1 MSDQLNI
8 GKGFMESPGFGIG
21 YENVGAE
28 YLAQR
33 KLKQSAG
40 WLMLWALGVG
50 AVISGDFG
58 GWNLGLAAGGFV
70 GLAIATVLMTIMYV
84 CMVYSIAELSAA
96 LPHAGGFYSFARNAF
111 GPWGGMIV
119 GISDTIEYVLTPA
132 TIVFFIGGYM
142 QQILPAV
149 PLWVWWAGFYAV
161 FLVLNIIG
169 VELTFKV
176 GLLVTALAMVVLV
189 AFYLAVIFSGHF
201 KAALLFNVPPDP
213 GHGAMLPKGIFGVF
227 AAIPFAIWFYLAIEQ
242 LPLAAEE
249 TKDVVSNMPK
259 ALIYGIG
266 TLIVLTFGTL
276 VLNTGV
282 GGGAV
287 AIGASAAPLSDG
299 FKAIFGETITTVLF
313 TLIALIGLI
322 ASFHTVIYAAG
333 RVLFA
338 LSRSGY
344 YPRWISVTGKNTH
357 TPHRA
362 LLLSGV
368 VGFVIAWVCQQ
379 YAATVGAALLSMSV
393 FGAVISYTMVMLCYI
408 KLKITKP
415 KMPRPY
421 KSPLGLPGAAIGA
434 ALSVLAIAATL
445 AVEANRPAV
454 IGTAIF
460 FAVMLLFFALYSRK
474 KLVAQA
480 PEEEVALVAQSEK
493 ELAHT

>member
-1 MSDQLNI
+1 
-8 GKGFMESPGFGIG
+8 MEVLPEAGMGVR
-21 YENVGAE
+21 YENVGAG
-28 YLAQR
+28 YLEQR
-33 KLKQSAG
+33 KLRKSAG
-40 WLMLWALGVG
+40 WIMLWALGVG

-58 GWNLGLAAGGFV
+58 GWNLGLAAGGFG
-70 GLAIATVLMTIMYV
+70 GLAIATAVMTVMYV

-142 QQILPAV
+142 SQLLPGV

-161 FLVLNIIG
+161 FLVLNIMG

-176 GLLVTALAMVVLV
+176 GLAVTALAMLVLA
-189 AFYLAVIFSGHF
+189 AFYVTALGSGAF
-201 KAALLFNVPPDP
+201 KPELLFNIPPDE
-213 GHGAMLPKGIFGVF
+213 GQSSFLPKGIFGIF

-249 TKDVVSNMPK
+249 TKDVVTNMPK
-259 ALIYGIG
+259 ALIYGIL
-266 TLIVLTFGTL
+266 TLIGLTLFTL

-282 GGGAV
+282 GGGAA

-299 FKAIFGETITTVLF
+299 FKAIFGESITTVLF
-313 TLIALIGLI
+313 TLIALVGLI

-344 YPRWISVTGKNTH
+344 YPRWISVTGVKTH

-368 VGFVIAWVCQQ
+368 FGFIIAWLCQQ
-379 YAATVGAALLSMSV
+379 YSATVGAALLSMSV
-393 FGAVISYTMVMLCYI
+393 FGAVISYTVVMLCYI
-408 KLKITKP
+408 KLKVQRP
-415 KMPRPY
+415 NMPRPY
-421 KSPLGLPGAAIGA
+421 KSPLGLAGAVVGV
-434 ALSVLAIAATL
+434 ALSVVAIAATL
-445 AVEANRPAV
+445 AVESNRPAV

-460 FAVMLLFFALYSRK
+460 FACMMLFFALYSRK

-480 PEEEVALVAQSEK
+480 PEEEVALVAKSEK
-493 ELAHT
+493 ELIHT

>member
-1 MSDQLNI
+1 
-8 GKGFMESPGFGIG
+8 MESAGFGIG

-28 YLAQR
+28 YLAKR
-33 KLKQSAG
+33 KLRKSAG

-58 GWNLGLAAGGFV
+58 GWNLGLAAGGFM
-70 GLAIATVLMTIMYV
+70 GLAIATVLMTVMYV

-132 TIVFFIGGYM
+132 TIVFFIGGYL
-142 QQILPAV
+142 QAILPAV

-161 FLVLNIIG
+161 FLVMNIVG

-176 GLLVTALAMVVLV
+176 GLLVTALAILV
-189 AFYLAVIFSGHF
+189 LAVFYGAAVFSGAF
-201 KAALLFNVPPDP
+201 KPALLFNMPPDA
-213 GHGAMLPKGIFGVF
+213 GQSTMLPKGVFGIF

-249 TKDVVSNMPK
+249 TKDVVTNMPK

-266 TLIVLTFGTL
+266 TLIVLTLGTL
-276 VLNTGV
+276 VLNSGV
-282 GGGAV
+282 GGGA
-287 AIGASAAPLSDG
+287 AAMGASAAPLSDG
-299 FKAIFGETITTVLF
+299 FKAIFGDSITTVLF
-313 TLIALIGLI
+313 TLIALVGLI

-344 YPRWISVTGKNTH
+344 YPRWISVTGEKTH

-368 VGFVIAWVCQQ
+368 VGFVIAWLCQK

-408 KLKITKP
+408 KLKVSRP
-415 KMPRPY
+415 DMERPY
-421 KSPLGLPGAAIGA
+421 KSPLGLPGAVVGT
-434 ALSVLAIAATL
+434 ALSLLAIAATL
-445 AVEANRPAV
+445 AVESNRPAV

-460 FAVMLLFFALYSRK
+460 FACMLLFFGLYSRK

-480 PEEEVALVAQSEK
+480 PEEEVALVAKSEK

>member
-1 MSDQLNI
+1 MSGAI
-8 GKGFMESPGFGIG
+8 PEAPTGVR
-21 YENVGAE
+21 YENVDAS
-28 YLAQR
+28 YLEQR
-33 KLKQSAG
+33 KLKKSAG
-40 WLMLWALGVG
+40 WIMLWALGVG

-58 GWNLGLAAGGFV
+58 GWNLGLSAGGFG
-70 GLAIATVLMTIMYV
+70 GLAIATVLMTVMYV
-84 CMVYSIAELSAA
+84 CMVFSIAELSAA

-142 QQILPAV
+142 SQMLPAV
-149 PLWVWWAGFYAV
+149 PLWVWWCGFYAV
-161 FLVLNIIG
+161 FLILNIVG

-176 GLLVTALAMVVLV
+176 GLAVTALAMLVLA
-189 AFYLAVIFSGHF
+189 AFYVTALGSGSF
-201 KAALLFNVPPDP
+201 KPELLMNVPADQ
-213 GHGAMLPKGIFGVF
+213 GQSAFLPKGWFGVF

-249 TKDVVSNMPK
+249 TKEVVTNMPK

-266 TLIVLTFGTL
+266 TLIVLTFATL
-276 VLNTGV
+276 ILNSGV
-282 GGGAV
+282 GGGA
-287 AIGASAAPLSDG
+287 AAMGASAAPLSDG
-299 FKAIFGETITTVLF
+299 FKAIFGESITTVLF
-313 TLIALIGLI
+313 TIIALIGLI

-344 YPRWISVTGKNTH
+344 YPRWISVTGKKTH

-368 VGFVIAWVCQQ
+368 IGFVIAWLCQQ
-379 YAATVGAALLSMSV
+379 YSATVGAALLSMSV
-393 FGAVISYTMVMLCYI
+393 FGAVISYTVVMLCYI
-408 KLKITKP
+408 KLKIKKP
-415 KMPRPY
+415 NMPRPY
-421 KSPLGLPGAAIGA
+421 KSPLGLTGAIVGVV
-434 ALSVLAIAATL
+434 LSVLAIAATL
-445 AVEANRPAV
+445 AVESNRPAV

-460 FAVMLLFFALYSRK
+460 FVLALLYFALYSRN

-480 PEEEVALVAQSEK
+480 PEEEVALVAASEK

>member
-1 MSDQLNI
+1 
-8 GKGFMESPGFGIG
+8 METPGVGMG
-21 YENVGAE
+21 VRYENVDAG
-28 YLAQR
+28 YLESR
-33 KLKQSAG
+33 KLKKSAG
-40 WLMLWALGVG
+40 WILLWALGVG

-58 GWNLGLAAGGFV
+58 GWNLGLAAGGFG

-96 LPHAGGFYSFARNAF
+96 LPHAGGFYSFARNSF

-119 GISDTIEYVLTPA
+119 GISDTIEYVITPA

-142 QQILPAV
+142 ETLLPSV

-161 FLVLNIIG
+161 FLALNILG

-176 GLLVTALAMVVLV
+176 GLAVTALAIIV
-189 AFYLAVIFSGHF
+189 LAVFYVSALVSGAF
-201 KAALLFNVPPDP
+201 KPALLFNIPPTA
-213 GHGAMLPKGIFGVF
+213 GNSAFLPNGMFGIF

-249 TKDVVSNMPK
+249 TKDVVTNMPK
-259 ALIYGIG
+259 ALIYGII
-266 TLIVLTFGTL
+266 TLMVLTLGTL

-287 AIGASAAPLSDG
+287 AMGASAAPLSDG
-299 FKAIFGETITTVLF
+299 FKAIFGDTITTVLF
-313 TLIALIGLI
+313 TLIALLGLV

-344 YPRWISVTGKNTH
+344 YPRWISVTGKKTH
-357 TPHRA
+357 TPYRA

-368 VGFVIAWVCQQ
+368 IGFIVAWLCKEFGT
-379 YAATVGAALLSMSV
+379 TVGAALLSMSV

-408 KLKITKP
+408 KLKVTKP
-415 KMPRPY
+415 DMPRPY
-421 KSPLGLPGAAIGA
+421 KSPLGLPGAVVGTI
-434 ALSVLAIAATL
+434 LSVVAIAATL
-445 AVEANRPAV
+445 AVESNRPAV

-460 FAVMLLFFALYSRK
+460 FAAMLLFFGLYSSK

-480 PEEEVALVAQSEK
+480 PEEEVALVAKSEK
-493 ELAHT
+493 ELAHG